1 MTAFELEED
10 IGRKEAVNRAQGKK
24 GRTRNTMP
32 FDMTG
37 HPAISVPCGR
47 NETGLPVGLMLVG
60 SHFDE
65 EVVLAAADAFE
76 RETDWVERRY

>member
-1 MTAFELEED
+1 
-10 IGRKEAVNRAQGKK
+10 
-24 GRTRNTMP
+24 
-32 FDMTG
+32 
-37 HPAISVPCGR
+37 
-47 NETGLPVGLMLVG
+47 MLVG